1 MNFANILYETKNGR
15 RRLKP
20 RMLMLG
26 IVSAFL
32 IFVYLISVTQRRSAK
47 NQFGSEPFVTQHAQ
61 PPRSLDYQIVKVDTI
76 PFSNLNMA
84 DRNGTPTS
92 QNPLKPNEEER
103 TQTGGRV
110 AAREQSNASSSST
123 QGSGVGGSSPMIVV
137 STLDQQGQAGGSLSA
152 VPGAQTVRIKVILPQ
167 KTPVMNGSLVEAR
180 VMRDERLGKL
190 EIPRRSLLLGFCTL
204 QNNRVQIE
212 FRELR
217 VKDVSRTCS
226 GRAYDLKLLPGIPYL
241 PLDVK
246 AKQAIVDELKSAASG
261 VPILGRYLNQ
271 SEINP
276 FTDEITTLEEGL
288 EFYALI
294 NSVF

>member
-32 IFVYLISVTQRRSAK
+32 IFVYLISVTQRRSAQ
-47 NQFGSEPFVTQHAQ
+47 NQFSPGPFATQQAQ

-76 PFSNLNMA
+76 PFSNLTMPV
-84 DRNGTPTS
+84 DRNGTPATQS
-92 QNPLKPNEEER
+92 PLKTNTE
-103 TQTGGRV
+103 TGGRTV
-110 AAREQSNASSSST
+110 AREQSNASSST

-137 STLDQQGQAGGSLSA
+137 STLDQQGQAGGSLSTLS
-152 VPGAQTVRIKVILPQ
+152 GAQSVRIKVILPQ

-180 VMRDERLGKL
+180 VMRDERLGKF
-190 EIPRRSLLLGFCTL
+190 EIPRRSQLLGFCTL

-217 VKDVSRTCS
+217 IKDGSRTCS

-241 PLDVK
+241 PLDAK

-294 NSVF
+294 SSVF

>member
-32 IFVYLISVTQRRSAK
+32 IFVYLISVTQRRSAQ
-47 NQFGSEPFVTQHAQ
+47 NQFGPGPFVTQQAP

-76 PFSNLNMA
+76 PFSSLNMPA
-84 DRNGTPTS
+84 ERTGSPTS
-92 QNPLKPNEEER
+92 QNPLKPTAEG
-103 TQTGGRV
+103 GGRT
-110 AAREQSNASSSST
+110 AAREQANASPSSST
-123 QGSGVGGSSPMIVV
+123 QGSGIGGSSPMIVV

-152 VPGAQTVRIKVILPQ
+152 LPGAQTVRIKVILPQ

-180 VMRDERLGKL
+180 VMRDERLGKF
-190 EIPRRSLLLGFCTL
+190 EIPRRSQLLGFCTL

-217 VKDVSRTCS
+217 IKDVSHTCS

-241 PLDVK
+241 PLDAK

-261 VPILGRYLNQ
+261 VPVLGRYLNQ
-271 SEINP
+271 QEINP

-288 EFYALI
+288 EFYALVSSI
-294 NSVF
+294 F